1 MEDDLRC
8 VCRELASA
16 KRKLRRRSNAAE
28 LWWGLT
34 ERIVKVAVSIYIL
47 SSYNVALAAR
57 FAADARRKRKCFEN
71 FVGEAPIVAWFVA
84 LSFDQLLL
92 LVEPT
97 TAAGRRVKEQAQRYI
112 AGAATASWVR
122 AMNVSNHVAPATDVL
137 LEHYKSSLQKQG
149 IGMTV
154 ALEASIDR
162 RHGPS
167 GRYMKLWCQR
177 FRAKWQLRL
186 GKLPTGICI
195 PEGELKQKAWVCK
208 AKPHGHVH
216 F

>member
-1 MEDDLRC
+1 M
-8 VCRELASA
+8 
-16 KRKLRRRSNAAE
+16 NQ
-28 LWWGLT
+28 T
-34 ERIVKVAVSIYIL
+34 AVT
-47 SSYNVALAAR
+47 AR
-57 FAADARRKRKCFEN
+57 
-71 FVGEAPIVAWFVA
+71 A
-84 LSFDQLLL
+84 LSALGHEARLRVYRL
-92 LVEPT
+92 LVR
-97 TAAGRRVKEQAQRYI
+97 AGEDGLIIGDI
-112 AGAATASWVR
+112 ASHTGLPLSTLAHHLRQLISAGLIVQEKRGREVVNR
-122 AMNVSNHVAPATDVL
+122 ADYVV
-137 LEHYKSSLQKQG
+137 LQKQG